1 MQVASAIADNT
12 AELCEHCGLTTNH
25 ITDGAFQ
32 CFVQNAHEVTFRARL
47 HSSPTSTPMEL
58 INHII
63 YWIENG
69 ASIAING
76 ILLSVDQSCDIV
88 IESFSEPECQREQQL
103 ITEYIETTS
112 MPITE
117 DGSATTGMSSSTTA
131 SFVDKTVS
139 FTETPTVPTG
149 RLVLG
154 GGGGGVRFCGQVY
167 LIYLIP
173 YISVAIQKLLD
184 IIYGNLHFISLS

>member
-88 IESFSEPECQREQQL
+88 IESFSEH
-103 ITEYIETTS
+103 
-112 MPITE
+112 
-117 DGSATTGMSSSTTA
+117 
-131 SFVDKTVS
+131 
-139 FTETPTVPTG
+139 
-149 RLVLG
+149 
-154 GGGGGVRFCGQVY
+154 